1 MCQDLSDVVAA
12 GAEHEEH
19 GTADGAVQGASRQ
32 AAIGLHVAN
41 LCLDGAST
49 SQVCDQFWRQAAPCA
64 TDPDAG
70 RLNTVAAVSAI
81 DDGQIGA
88 LDQA

>member
-1 MCQDLSDVVAA
+1 MGQDLSDVVAA

-49 SQVCDQFWRQAAPCA
+49 SFA
-64 TDPDAG
+64 
-70 RLNTVAAVSAI
+70 LNNVHPI
-81 DDGQIGA
+81 DFA
-88 LDQA
+88 LDRCGFARLRLQVFL